1 MGLPDEMLK
10 KVITAFAASFA
21 GHTAMG
27 N

>member
-1 MGLPDEMLK
+1 MGLPDEMLE
-10 KVITAFAASFA
+10 KVIIAFAASFA